1 MPSRAIGD
9 FRLKHKE
16 FNFHQFS
23 EEFGYRRPIPIF
35 SGPYITHKPDIKVFE
50 LTKDD
55 KWLVLAS
62 DGLWDE
68 ISRKKAAEIAKQ
80 TEKEKG
86 TDGMLIVKA

>member
-9 FRLKHKE
+9 FRLKLRE

-23 EEFGYRRPIPIF
+23 EDQGYRRPIPQYT
-35 SGPYITHKPDIKVFE
+35 GPYITHKPDIQVHT

-55 KWLVLAS
+55 KYILLAT

-68 ISRKKAAEIAKQ
+68 ISRKQSAKITQ
-80 TEKEKG
+80 EAL
-86 TDGMLIVKA
+86 DSF